1 MSIVKDL
8 SKLAAEKIMYAI
20 ETPRD
25 VRKQQRR
32 SKRTQREPWQTKY
45 FGLLALSLQVWRT
58 KKAHKRDD
66 IPRA

>member
-25 VRKQQRR
+25 VRKETLKVETDARALANQIFWPIGPILA
-32 SKRTQREPWQTKY
+32 SLANKESAQT
-45 FGLLALSLQVWRT
+45 
-58 KKAHKRDD
+58 
-66 IPRA
+66 